1 MAGSIQADVPLV
13 RCVMATV
20 VGREEFLL
28 GDRTQP
34 NADGARVTSDAIWP
48 SQ

>member
-13 RCVMATV
+13 PCVMATL
-20 VGREEFLL
+20 VGQEELLL
-28 GDRTQP
+28 GDRTHA

-48 SQ
+48 SR